1 MQQQINKDT
10 STHHEVTF
18 RLDLIG
24 ALSTA
29 INHHNAKTVGRAHNM
44 RRTPCVFNAAKV
56 HGPYP
61 KWVTNF

>member
-24 ALSTA
+24 ALSTLC
-29 INHHNAKTVGRAHNM
+29 NKTPQCKDGRQGSQHTQNSV
-44 RRTPCVFNAAKV
+44 CVQCSESSR
-56 HGPYP
+56 PIP
-61 KWVTNF
+61 KMGH